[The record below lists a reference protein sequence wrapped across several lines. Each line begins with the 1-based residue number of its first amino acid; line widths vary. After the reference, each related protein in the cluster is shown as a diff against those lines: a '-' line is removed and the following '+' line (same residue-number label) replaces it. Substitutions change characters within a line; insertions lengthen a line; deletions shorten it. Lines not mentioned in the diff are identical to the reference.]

1 MVDNHEKIIIK
12 LNNYTIAETEMT
24 FSEIKNAEEADFI
37 IIPK

>member
-1 MVDNHEKIIIK
+1 MKKVIIK

-24 FSEIKNAEEADFI
+24 FSEIKEAENAGFI